1 MNITAKF
8 VKAGELK
15 PDQQAGIDQLN
26 QECFGD
32 VDPREVA
39 ENFIAKPFG
48 YIFAT
53 DKSEI
58 IGRLALFKR
67 QIKFANQDIILGGMG
82 GVCVSTAYRHQG
94 VATIML
100 QQGLSILCNEKCDVA
115 CLNVDLEKKIYGVYE
130 KLGFRMMEREISF
143 GNIHGEVIREHG
155 TMFIP
160 ICSTTIYNVIMDSTE
175 TFHYG
180 KRYW

>member
-1 MNITAKF
+1 MKTVFFLSDRLLPIYQ
-8 VKAGELK
+8 KA
-15 PDQQAGIDQLN
+15 IDKLN
-26 QECFGD
+26 EECFGD
-32 VDPREVA
+32 VDPQEVE
-39 ENFIAKPFG
+39 ENFIANPFG

-67 QIKFANQDIILGGMG
+67 QIQFANQDIILGGMG

-94 VATIML
+94 VATTML
-100 QQGLSILCNEKCDVA
+100 QHGLTILLNENCDIA

-143 GNIHGEVIREHG
+143 ENIHGTVIREHG

-160 ICSTTIYNVIMDSTE
+160 VCSPALYNLVMQSKE

-180 KRYW
+180 KGYW

>member
-1 MNITAKF
+1 MKASF
-8 VKAGELK
+8 VPVSQLTSTH
-15 PDQQAGIDQLN
+15 QQAVNKLN
-26 QECFGD
+26 KECFGD
-32 VDPREVA
+32 VDPQEVT

-67 QIKFANQDIILGGMG
+67 HIKFANQDIILGGMG
-82 GVCVSTAYRHQG
+82 GVCVSTIYRHRG
-94 VATIML
+94 VATTML
-100 QQGLSILCNEKCDVA
+100 QHGLSVLRHEGCDIA

-143 GNIHGEVIREHG
+143 ENIHGEVIPEHG

-180 KRYW
+180 KGYW